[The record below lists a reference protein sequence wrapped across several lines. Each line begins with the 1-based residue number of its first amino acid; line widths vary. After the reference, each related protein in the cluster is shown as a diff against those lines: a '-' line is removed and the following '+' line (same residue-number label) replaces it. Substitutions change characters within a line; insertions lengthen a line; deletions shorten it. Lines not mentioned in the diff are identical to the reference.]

1 MELCPT
7 LSYLSWK
14 YRNLDDVIPAVLKD
28 INTDS
33 FSPFEL

>member
-7 LSYLSWK
+7 LSCLSWK
-14 YRNLDDVIPAVLKD
+14 YRHLDDVIPTVLKD

-33 FSPFEL
+33 FSPFDL